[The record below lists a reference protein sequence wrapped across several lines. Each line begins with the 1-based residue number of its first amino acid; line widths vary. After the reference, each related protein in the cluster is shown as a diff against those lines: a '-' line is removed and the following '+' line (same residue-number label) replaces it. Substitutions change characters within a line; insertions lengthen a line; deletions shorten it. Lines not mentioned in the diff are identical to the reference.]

1 MIFNHNPDKGDDSM
15 ATVTLR
21 FDDIMKKVLDKKVGE
36 MGINLTTFCVDYA
49 KRTLRNRKIPF
60 YISAPL
66 SLSTPNPIWCG
77 KTIYGPR
84 SLLWPFSSVLFPAS
98 AHPTFGFSLGRM
110 ES

>member
-1 MIFNHNPDKGDDSM
+1 
-15 ATVTLR
+15 
-21 FDDIMKKVLDKKVGE
+21 
-36 MGINLTTFCVDYA
+36 MGINLTTFYIVYA

-84 SLLWPFSSVLFPAS
+84 SLQWSFSFALFPAT
-98 AHPTFGFSLGRM
+98 AHPTLGFSIGRV